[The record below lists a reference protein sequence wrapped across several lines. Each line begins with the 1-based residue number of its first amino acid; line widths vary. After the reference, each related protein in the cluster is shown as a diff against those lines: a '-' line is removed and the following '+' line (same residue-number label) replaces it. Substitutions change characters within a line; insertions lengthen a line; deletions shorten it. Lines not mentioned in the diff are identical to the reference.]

1 MTPHVETT
9 RDAQSREHSL
19 QQAIQSIEKQFGKG
33 AIMRLDSTPEPV
45 EVSRSGSL
53 GLDLALGCGGYPRGR
68 IIEVYGPE
76 ASGKTTL
83 TLHALAEMQAGGGT
97 CAFIDAEHAL
107 DPTYAAAL
115 GVRFDKLLLSQ
126 PDDGEQALDI
136 VEALVRSGAV
146 DLVVVDSVAALVPRD
161 EIEGNM
167 GDAQMGLHARMMSKA
182 MRKLTNIVSKSN
194 TTLIFINQIRQKIG
208 VTFGPNEVTTGGNA
222 LKYYAS
228 VRLDV
233 RRIKT
238 ITRNEQAV
246 GARTRVKVVKNKM
259 APPFRQVEFDIVF
272 GRGVHRAAEV
282 LDLAE
287 AQGVL
292 VRNGSWDALGETR
305 LANGRDALL
314 ALMDGDPGLTA
325 RVFALLRADRL
336 TVAPPVAEA

>member
-1 MTPHVETT
+1 MTPHAET
-9 RDAQSREHSL
+9 RDAQQRETSL

-68 IIEVYGPE
+68 IVEIYGPE

-83 TLHALAEMQAGGGT
+83 TLHALAEMQLTGGT

-107 DPTYAAAL
+107 DATYAASL

-161 EIEGNM
+161 EIEGRM

-194 TTLIFINQIRQKIG
+194 TTLIFVNQIRQKIG
-208 VTFGPNEVTTGGNA
+208 VTFGSNEVTTGGNA

-238 ITRNEQAV
+238 ITRNEQAI
-246 GARTRVKVVKNKM
+246 GARTRVKVVKNKL
-259 APPFRQVEFDIVF
+259 APPFRQVEFDIIF
-272 GRGVHRAAEV
+272 GRGVHRTAEV

-292 VRNGSWDALGETR
+292 VRNGSWYALGETR

-314 ALMDGDPGLTA
+314 ALMDGDPGLAA
-325 RVFALLRADRL
+325 RIFALLRADRL
-336 TVAPPVAEA
+336 TVALPIAEA